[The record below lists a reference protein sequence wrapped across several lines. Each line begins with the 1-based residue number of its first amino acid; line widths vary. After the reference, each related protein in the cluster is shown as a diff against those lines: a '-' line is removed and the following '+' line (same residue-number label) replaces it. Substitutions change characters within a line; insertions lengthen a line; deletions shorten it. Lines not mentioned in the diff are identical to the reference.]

1 MSIKEFH
8 KVMEEFGPMMDSWWP
23 YIIGLILGVITALR
37 NYMAGQKC
45 PSEERIDGKTVVIT
59 GASSGIGKEIAIEL
73 ARRGGHIIL
82 AVRDENLGRAVAE
95 KIRVIPNA
103 NVDVRKIDLS
113 SLKSVREFAEKL
125 EVNEVDIL
133 INNAGIV
140 FHPYKKTDEGFE
152 LHFVT
157 NYLGHFLLTQLL
169 LPKLKAAK
177 QGRIINISAQAH
189 IASKIHLDDF
199 NLEEKFSAGEAF
211 GQSKLAMI
219 MMARHMSQL
228 LKGTNVTVN
237 AVNPGLVR
245 GTRHM
250 RSSPINQAHLLKLI
264 MQPWM
269 WLLMKSPVEGS
280 QTTVYAAVSNSL
292 SEKSG
297 KYLSDCEITNP
308 SADALEDDIAE
319 KLYKK
324 SIELIKPFIKV
335 DFPEP
340 E

>member
-1 MSIKEFH
+1 MTIKEFH
-8 KVMEEFGPMMDSWWP
+8 KVMEEFSPLMDSWWP
-23 YIIGLILGVITALR
+23 YLIGLFLGVITALR

-59 GASSGIGKEIAIEL
+59 GASSGMGKEIAIEL
-73 ARRGGHIIL
+73 AKRGGRIIL
-82 AVRDENLGRAVAE
+82 AVRDEKSGKAIAE
-95 KIRVIPNA
+95 KIRVIPDA
-103 NVDVRKIDLS
+103 KVDVRKIDLS
-113 SLKSVREFAEKL
+113 SLQSIRNFVEKF
-125 EVNEVDIL
+125 EVDEVDIL

-140 FHPYKKTDEGFE
+140 FHPQKKTDEGFE

-169 LPKLKAAK
+169 LPKLKASQ
-177 QGRIINISAQAH
+177 QGRIINISAESH
-189 IASKIHLDDF
+189 TTSEIHLDDL

-228 LKGTNVTVN
+228 LKDTHVTIN

-250 RSSPINQAHLLKLI
+250 RSSPINQARLLKLI
-264 MQPWM
+264 MLPWM
-269 WLLMKSPVEGS
+269 WLLMKSPVEGA
-280 QTTVYAAVSNSL
+280 QTTIYAAVSNSL

-297 KYLSDCEITNP
+297 KYLSDCELSNP
-308 SADALEDDIAE
+308 SELALDEATAE
-319 KLYKK
+319 KLFNK
-324 SIELIKPFIKV
+324 SMELVKPFMRI
-335 DFPEP
+335 DSPEK

>member
-1 MSIKEFH
+1 MSIQEFH
-8 KVMEEFGPMMDSWWP
+8 KVMEEFGPLMDSWWP
-23 YIIGLILGVITALR
+23 YVIGLILGVITAVR

-45 PSEERIDGKTVVIT
+45 PTEERIDGKTVVIT
-59 GASSGIGKEIAIEL
+59 GASSGMGTEIAIEL

-82 AVRDENLGRAVAE
+82 AVRDEKLGEAVAE
-95 KIRVIPNA
+95 KIRMISDA
-103 NVDVRKIDLS
+103 KADVRKIDLS

-125 EVNEVDIL
+125 EINEVDIL

-140 FHPYKKTDEGFE
+140 FHPYEKTDEGYE

-169 LPKLKAAK
+169 LPKIKAAE

-189 IASKIHLDDF
+189 STSQIHFDDL

-228 LKGTNVTVN
+228 LKGTNVTIN

-250 RSSPINQAHLLKLI
+250 RSSPINQARLLKLI

-269 WLLMKSPVEGS
+269 WLLMKSPAEGS
-280 QTTVYAAVSNSL
+280 QTAVYAAVSNSL
-292 SEKSG
+292 GEKSG
-297 KYLSDCEITNP
+297 KYLSECEITNP
-308 SADALEDDIAE
+308 SAYALDDTIAE

-324 SIELIKPFIKV
+324 SMELIKRWTKV
-335 DFPEP
+335 DSPEP